1 MRTFTFSLIVF
12 WLSLAW
18 VVQAQQDK
26 LPPIIDREFFF
37 DNPEIVSGRLS
48 PDGKYLSFL
57 KPYKGT
63 LNIWVKTIDEPFDK
77 ALRITEDTTRPL
89 YDYRWSRDSKY
100 IIYAQDQ
107 GGDEN
112 FNLYAVKPSE
122 AKAGV
127 IPKSRDLTGLKGV
140 SVNIYSMPQTDP
152 DAVYIGLNDR
162 DKAWHDL
169 YKVKISTG
177 EKTLVRKNSDKD
189 RLTGYVFDWNDKLRL
204 ATRANQDWTNDILR
218 VDDDKLEVI
227 YTTGIFETAYPV
239 AYNKENNKVYLV
251 SNKGAETDLL
261 RLVLLDPVSLKEEVI
276 ESDPQKKVD
285 LKNVVISDLTK
296 DILYTVYEDEKERY
310 EWKDANLRNDYK
322 KVSEQLPNVTIR
334 FFHSTYDEKLWL
346 VNGRSDVDP
355 GTTYLYERATG
366 KLTKLYSPFSRV
378 PAGDLAQMK
387 PIQYKSSDGLIIPAY
402 LTLPKGIESKNLP
415 LVVFPH
421 GGPWGRD
428 SWGYDSFAQF
438 LANRGYAVLMPNFRG
453 STGYGK
459 KFVDAG
465 NNEWGQK
472 MQDDITY
479 GIKYLVDEGIVDSK
493 RVGIMGVSYGGYAT
507 LAGLAFT
514 PELYAC
520 GVDIVGPSNLMTLL
534 NTIPPYWESIRTLF
548 HYRMGDPNTPEG
560 KAQLEKQSPLNSA
573 SNIKVPL
580 MVVQGANDPRVNIH
594 ESDQIVVALR
604 ERGAPVEYIVAPD
617 EGHGFARPVNN
628 MAMLAAAEKFLAK
641 YLGGRYQSTMSPE
654 VEKRLKEIT
663 MDVKNVKLTDKSK
676 IVN

>member
-204 ATRANQDWTNDILR
+204 ATRANQDGTNDILR

-227 YTTGIFETAYPV
+227 YTTGIFEIAYPV

-355 GTTYLYERATG
+355 GTTYLYERTTG